1 EAARKRAA
9 GTGGSIAPNSNSAWP
24 LAAIQERETLNEITS
39 EHDVQPTVSAWK
51 REAIEGLSAF
61 FDGGVRVDGRELKRQ
76 DSELFEQIGR
86 LKVRGFAL
94 PATAPTD
101 RSPVQ
106 TQPLEPWRGIRGYF
120 FFTTSNGPTAALK
133 RRRLRRYI
141 EASSSVM

>member
-1 EAARKRAA
+1 
-9 GTGGSIAPNSNSAWP
+9 
-24 LAAIQERETLNEITS
+24 RETLNEITS

-141 EASSSVM
+141 EASSSVMSTIELLTSVSLRCSPQIQ